1 MKEKVKGLFKRL
13 RQARGPKK
21 PRKMSRK
28 KKLLTAA
35 AGLILFLALITAAVR
50 QNKASAVKAQS
61 QRVNTATV
69 IRQNI
74 TSTLSSSGTISPKDT
89 YSITSMSEGEVVQA
103 DFEEGDRVEAGQILY
118 RIDASSMESKLSSAS
133 NSLERA
139 QSSYDTAVSDYNEN
153 QSAVFKYGGGGHCSR
168 QSGSPYLKRHAGTAE
183 WHGPERKLDG

>member
-74 TSTLSSSGTISPKDT
+74 TSTLSS
-89 YSITSMSEGEVVQA
+89 
-103 DFEEGDRVEAGQILY
+103 
-118 RIDASSMESKLSSAS
+118 
-133 NSLERA
+133 
-139 QSSYDTAVSDYNEN
+139 
-153 QSAVFKYGGGGHCSR
+153 
-168 QSGSPYLKRHAGTAE
+168 
-183 WHGPERKLDG
+183 

>member
-133 NSLERA
+133 NSL
-139 QSSYDTAVSDYNEN
+139 
-153 QSAVFKYGGGGHCSR
+153 
-168 QSGSPYLKRHAGTAE
+168 
-183 WHGPERKLDG
+183 

>member
-74 TSTLSSSGTISPKDT
+74 TSTLSLLRYNLT
-89 YSITSMSEGEVVQA
+89 EGYVQHY
-103 DFEEGDRVEAGQILY
+103 LY
-118 RIDASSMESKLSSAS
+118 VGR
-133 NSLERA
+133 
-139 QSSYDTAVSDYNEN
+139 
-153 QSAVFKYGGGGHCSR
+153 GGG
-168 QSGSPYLKRHAGTAE
+168 AG
-183 WHGPERKLDG
+183 RL